1 MSWSLN
7 IPKTQHEGGVTT
19 AEKFAEDAQA
29 AFADCEQNADPDVKG
44 GFEAAVAAAEA
55 IIASGAVGPADAGL
69 TVYVGGHANPDHLP
83 VPGSGNDTGRAGL
96 ARVTVT
102 VNQARVPA

>member
-7 IPKTQHEGGVTT
+7 IPKTQAEGGVTT
-19 AEKFAEDAQA
+19 AEKFAEDAQS
-29 AFADCEQNADPDVKG
+29 AFTAYVSDGLNADSGVKD
-44 GFEAAVAAAEA
+44 GFTAAVKAAEA

-83 VPGSGNDTGRAGL
+83 QTGFGNDFVTI
-96 ARVTVT
+96 TVT
-102 VNQARVPA
+102 QARVPA